1 MNNINNNVNFTA
13 RMDIRKVSINKDR
26 WKNIAQIFEQKTA
39 KYPNDTFKMEDLPN
53 GISGYNFNNKNANEI
68 CANITGVEFDRL
80 LNMSDSTI
88 VSKFKKML
96 DISAKKQKIY
106 DATNQYI
113 EKLSK
118 AAKNSEINETNIWYK
133 AADIAEKE
141 TKALQNKDNFLKDI
155 DIMF

>member
-141 TKALQNKDNFLKDI
+141 TKALQNKDNFLKDV